1 MIKINK
7 LARKHKLF
15 VLEDCALAL
24 GAKIKNK
31 HVGLYGD
38 AGFFFFFYPVKHITT
53 GEGGMIILKN
63 KKFSKKIRKMRAFG
77 YNKNL
82 NQRKIPGEY
91 DVDTFG
97 LNYRM
102 GEINASIGCIQLLDL
117 KKFLSI
123 RKKIF

>member
-1 MIKINK
+1 
-7 LARKHKLF
+7 
-15 VLEDCALAL
+15 
-24 GAKIKNK
+24 
-31 HVGLYGD
+31 
-38 AGFFFFFYPVKHITT
+38 
-53 GEGGMIILKN
+53 
-63 KKFSKKIRKMRAFG
+63 MRAFG

-102 GEINASIGCIQLLDL
+102 GEINASLGCIQLLDL

-123 RKKIF
+123 RKKNFLKIFNSFKNFKSFKILKHLQNDNFQSSYYCISLI